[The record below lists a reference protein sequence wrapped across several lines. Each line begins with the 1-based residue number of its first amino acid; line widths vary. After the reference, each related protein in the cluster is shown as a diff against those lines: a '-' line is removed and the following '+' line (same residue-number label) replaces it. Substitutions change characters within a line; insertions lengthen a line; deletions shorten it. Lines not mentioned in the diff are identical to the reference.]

1 MKKILFLVGLL
12 FTVAT
17 ASAQAVLD
25 KGGLQL
31 NGKLGISGWG
41 VPIIVGV
48 DYGITPEITVGGE
61 LSARFY
67 NTTGYKFVEEDFGY
81 GVKVRRAKPT
91 DFTHS
96 IFGIFANGNYHFHKL
111 FKLPSQVDV
120 YAGASLGFFVASNPS
135 GYEGSSFSGFGWGIQ
150 TGGRYF
156 FTDKFGVL
164 LEIGGGLVGHEIKA
178 GVTYKL

>member
-41 VPIIVGV
+41 VPVAIGV

-67 NTTGYKFVEEDFGY
+67 NTTGLKKKGENYY
-81 GVKVRRAKPT
+81 GFPIYETAN
-91 DFTHS
+91 FTHS

-111 FKLPSQVDV
+111 FKLPSKVDV
-120 YAGASLGFFVASNPS
+120 YAGASLGFFVASNPA

>member
-67 NTTGYKFVEEDFGY
+67 NTTGYKLVEKEYWGGY
-81 GVKVRRAKPT
+81 KMKVPEAAE
-91 DFTHS
+91 FTHS

-111 FKLPSQVDV
+111 FNLPSKVDV
-120 YAGASLGFFVASNPS
+120 YAGASLGFFVASNPA

-156 FTDKFGVL
+156 FTDRFGVL

>member
-1 MKKILFLVGLL
+1 M
-12 FTVAT
+12 
-17 ASAQAVLD
+17 
-25 KGGLQL
+25 
-31 NGKLGISGWG
+31 
-41 VPIIVGV
+41 
-48 DYGITPEITVGGE
+48 
-61 LSARFY
+61 
-67 NTTGYKFVEEDFGY
+67 
-81 GVKVRRAKPT
+81 
-91 DFTHS
+91 
-96 IFGIFANGNYHFHKL
+96 
-111 FKLPSQVDV
+111 DV